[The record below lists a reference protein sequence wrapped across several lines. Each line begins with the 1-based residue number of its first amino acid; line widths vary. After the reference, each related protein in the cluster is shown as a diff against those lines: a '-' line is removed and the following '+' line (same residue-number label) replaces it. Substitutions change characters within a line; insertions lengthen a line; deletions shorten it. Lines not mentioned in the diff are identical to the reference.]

1 MDNSASAPPLPNINL
16 EGINNIFPNLRAPL
30 KLGMQTVSVLL
41 IKVEEHIFSC
51 FGAGRP
57 LLRRGLV
64 IGGRGYADDEFC
76 TPMVCFAQPASK
88 DADSSAEL
96 VRAAT

>member
-16 EGINNIFPNLRAPL
+16 EGINNYFPNLRAPL
-30 KLGMQTVSVLL
+30 KLGMQAASVLL

-57 LLRRGLV
+57 LKRRGLI
-64 IGGRGYADDEFC
+64 IGGEGHHTMGVFSQTLVTSISYAV
-76 TPMVCFAQPASK
+76 P
-88 DADSSAEL
+88 
-96 VRAAT
+96 